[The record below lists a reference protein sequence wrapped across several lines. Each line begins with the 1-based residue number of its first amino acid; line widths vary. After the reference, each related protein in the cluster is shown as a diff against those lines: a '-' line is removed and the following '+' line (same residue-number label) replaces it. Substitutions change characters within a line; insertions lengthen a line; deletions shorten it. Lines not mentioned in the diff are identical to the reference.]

1 MSILECKFIKRNQ
14 KMKVFKFKEEGVDPF
29 KKVKVLFKKMKV
41 TITFIS
47 LLPVFLILFAC
58 KKENTSSIN
67 PINVITEPT
76 LEFETIVNNY
86 EIIWG
91 MDFLPNGDL
100 IFGEKKG
107 KLYIKKFNS
116 NEIIE
121 ITGLPSIKASG
132 QGGLLD
138 VKVDPSYKDNGWIY
152 ISFTSS
158 DPSSNLKLNRFKI
171 LNSKIVELQN
181 LFTATGPSGHNGSR
195 IVFDKKGYLF
205 LSIGEGPSTGGGS
218 ANTNKNASDLN
229 SPWGKIHRFNSD
241 GSIPSTNPSFNGNI
255 SSIFTIGHRNPQGLT
270 LNPKTGDV
278 WESEHGPMGGD
289 EINIIS
295 AKSNYGWPA
304 LSLGKNYDG
313 STISK
318 NHDAEGIQK
327 PVYAFIPS
335 IGTCGIT
342 FINGTKFKS
351 WSGDLIVSG
360 LASQKLHR
368 CIVKDNQ
375 IIKEE
380 IILKDSGRVRN
391 VIQGPDESLYVSVEG
406 PGRIIK
412 ITAR

>member
-1 MSILECKFIKRNQ
+1 
-14 KMKVFKFKEEGVDPF
+14 MKVIKFKENGVVPLKTV
-29 KKVKVLFKKMKV
+29 KKLFKKIKV
-41 TITFIS
+41 TITCIC
-47 LLPVFLILFAC
+47 LIPVFLILFAC
-58 KKENTSSIN
+58 KKENT
-67 PINVITEPT
+67 NVVYENAEPT

-100 IFGEKKG
+100 IFGEKRG
-107 KLYIKKFNS
+107 KLYIKKSNS

-121 ITGLPSIKASG
+121 ITGLPSINASG

-138 VKVDPSYKDNGWIY
+138 IKVDPSYKNNGWIY
-152 ISFTSS
+152 MSFTSNT
-158 DPSSNLKLNRFKI
+158 PSYNLKLNRFKI
-171 LNSKIVELQN
+171 LNSKIIELQN
-181 LFTATGPSGHNGSR
+181 IFTATGPSGHNGSR
-195 IVFDKKGYLF
+195 IVFDKNGYLF
-205 LSIGEGPSTGGGS
+205 LSIGEGPSTGGGP
-218 ANTNKNASDLN
+218 ANTNKNALDLK
-229 SPWGKIHRFNSD
+229 SSWGKIHRFNSD
-241 GSIPSTNPSFNGNI
+241 GSIPNNNPSFNGNI
-255 SSIFTIGHRNPQGLT
+255 NSIFSIGHRNPQGLT
-270 LNPKTGDV
+270 LNPKTGDL

-295 AKSNYGWPA
+295 SKGNYGWPA

-318 NHDAEGIQK
+318 NHDSSGIQK

-351 WSGDLIVSG
+351 WSGNLIVSG

-380 IILKDSGRVRN
+380 IILKDNGRVRN

-412 ITAR
+412 ITPR

>member
-1 MSILECKFIKRNQ
+1 M
-14 KMKVFKFKEEGVDPF
+14 
-29 KKVKVLFKKMKV
+29 
-41 TITFIS
+41 
-47 LLPVFLILFAC
+47 
-58 KKENTSSIN
+58 
-67 PINVITEPT
+67 
-76 LEFETIVNNY
+76 
-86 EIIWG
+86 
-91 MDFLPNGDL
+91 
-100 IFGEKKG
+100 
-107 KLYIKKFNS
+107 
-116 NEIIE
+116 
-121 ITGLPSIKASG
+121 
-132 QGGLLD
+132 
-138 VKVDPSYKDNGWIY
+138 
-152 ISFTSS
+152 
-158 DPSSNLKLNRFKI
+158 
-171 LNSKIVELQN
+171 
-181 LFTATGPSGHNGSR
+181 
-195 IVFDKKGYLF
+195 
-205 LSIGEGPSTGGGS
+205 
-218 ANTNKNASDLN
+218 
-229 SPWGKIHRFNSD
+229 
-241 GSIPSTNPSFNGNI
+241 
-255 SSIFTIGHRNPQGLT
+255 
-270 LNPKTGDV
+270 NPKTGDV

>member
-1 MSILECKFIKRNQ
+1 MNEFKNNKTGIDPL
-14 KMKVFKFKEEGVDPF
+14 KM
-29 KKVKVLFKKMKV
+29 VKNLFRKMKV
-41 TITFIS
+41 TLTCICFI
-47 LLPVFLILFAC
+47 PVFMILFAC
-58 KKENTSSIN
+58 KKENTNSIN
-67 PINVITEPT
+67 PISVITEPT

-107 KLYIKKFNS
+107 KLYIKKSNS
-116 NEIIE
+116 NEIVE

-181 LFTATGPSGHNGSR
+181 LFTAAGPSGHNGSR

-241 GSIPSTNPSFNGNI
+241 GSIPNNNPSFNGIIN
-255 SSIFTIGHRNPQGLT
+255 SIFSIGHRNPQGLT

-295 AKSNYGWPA
+295 SKGNYGWPA

-327 PVYAFIPS
+327 PIYAFIPS

-375 IIKEE
+375 ILKEE
-380 IILKDSGRVRN
+380 IILKDSGRIRN

>member
-1 MSILECKFIKRNQ
+1 
-14 KMKVFKFKEEGVDPF
+14 MKVFKFKEEGVDPF

-138 VKVDPSYKDNGWIY
+138 IKVDPSYKDNGWIY

-229 SPWGKIHRFNSD
+229 SPWGKIHRINSD
-241 GSIPSTNPSFNGNI
+241 GSVPSTNPSFNGNI

>member
-1 MSILECKFIKRNQ
+1 
-14 KMKVFKFKEEGVDPF
+14 
-29 KKVKVLFKKMKV
+29 
-41 TITFIS
+41 
-47 LLPVFLILFAC
+47 
-58 KKENTSSIN
+58 
-67 PINVITEPT
+67 
-76 LEFETIVNNY
+76 
-86 EIIWG
+86 

-107 KLYIKKFNS
+107 KLYIKKSNS

-195 IVFDKKGYLF
+195 IVFDKKGFLY

-241 GSIPSTNPSFNGNI
+241 GSIPSTNPSFNGKIN
-255 SSIFTIGHRNPQGLT
+255 SIFTIGHRNPQGLT

-289 EINIIS
+289 EINIIAS
-295 AKSNYGWPA
+295 KGNYGWPA

-318 NHDAEGIQK
+318 NHDSAGIQK

-380 IILKDSGRVRN
+380 IILKDSGRIRN

>member
-1 MSILECKFIKRNQ
+1 MNEFKNNKTGIDPL
-14 KMKVFKFKEEGVDPF
+14 KM
-29 KKVKVLFKKMKV
+29 VKNLFRKMKV
-41 TITFIS
+41 TLTCICFI
-47 LLPVFLILFAC
+47 PVFMILFAC
-58 KKENTSSIN
+58 KKENTNSIN
-67 PINVITEPT
+67 PISVITEPT

-107 KLYIKKFNS
+107 KLYIKKSNS
-116 NEIIE
+116 NEIVE

-241 GSIPSTNPSFNGNI
+241 GSIPNNNPSFNGIIN
-255 SSIFTIGHRNPQGLT
+255 SIFSIGHRNPQGLT

-295 AKSNYGWPA
+295 SKGNYGWPA

-327 PVYAFIPS
+327 PIYAFIPS

-380 IILKDSGRVRN
+380 IILKDSGRIRN

-412 ITAR
+412 IIAR

>member
-1 MSILECKFIKRNQ
+1 
-14 KMKVFKFKEEGVDPF
+14 
-29 KKVKVLFKKMKV
+29 
-41 TITFIS
+41 
-47 LLPVFLILFAC
+47 
-58 KKENTSSIN
+58 
-67 PINVITEPT
+67 
-76 LEFETIVNNY
+76 
-86 EIIWG
+86 
-91 MDFLPNGDL
+91 
-100 IFGEKKG
+100 
-107 KLYIKKFNS
+107 
-116 NEIIE
+116 
-121 ITGLPSIKASG
+121 
-132 QGGLLD
+132 
-138 VKVDPSYKDNGWIY
+138 
-152 ISFTSS
+152 
-158 DPSSNLKLNRFKI
+158 
-171 LNSKIVELQN
+171 
-181 LFTATGPSGHNGSR
+181 
-195 IVFDKKGYLF
+195 

-241 GSIPSTNPSFNGNI
+241 GSIPSNNPSFNGTIN
-255 SSIFTIGHRNPQGLT
+255 SIFTIGHRNPQGLT

-295 AKSNYGWPA
+295 SKSNYGWPA

-380 IILKDSGRVRN
+380 IILKDSGRIRN

-412 ITAR
+412 ITPR